1 MDVNNNFIIV
11 SLMVIFILSITLS
24 SNIWH
29 NAEGQKEDF
38 NILTPNQSNIT
49 NVEKFETYQNSKYG
63 IKIEYPANWLKTEPG
78 SAIGNDRY
86 KQINVVTFSSP
97 PNNDPVLMVI
107 VANKTV
113 GTLTDFASEGINQ
126 HRIIYPDFNLLKLG
140 NVKLGDNPG
149 YNFIFNASDPNGKF
163 TAAQIW
169 TIKDN
174 KLYLIVNTVSEHLYP
189 LTWPTIQ
196 RMVDSFEIVN

>member
-11 SLMVIFILSITLS
+11 SSMVIFILSITLS
-24 SNIWH
+24 SLIEL
-29 NAEGQKEDF
+29 NAEGQREDF
-38 NILTPNQSNIT
+38 TVITPNQSNIS
-49 NVEKFETYQNSKYG
+49 NVEKFETYQNSQYG
-63 IKIEYPANWLKTEPG
+63 IKIEYPSNWLKTEPG
-78 SAIGNDRY
+78 SAIGTDRY

-107 VANKTV
+107 VANKTA
-113 GTLTDFASEGINQ
+113 GTLTDFASGGINQ

-174 KLYLIVNTVSEHLYP
+174 KLYLLVNTVSEHLYP
-189 LTWPTIQ
+189 LIWPTLQ
-196 RMVDSFEIVN
+196 RMINSFEIIN

>member
-1 MDVNNNFIIV
+1 MNNNFIIV

-24 SNIWH
+24 SNIWQ
-29 NAEGQKEDF
+29 NTEGQTEDL
-38 NILTPNQSNIT
+38 NILTPSQSNIT
-49 NVEKFETYQNSKYG
+49 NIEKFETYQNSKYG

-107 VANKTV
+107 VANKTT

-126 HRIIYPDFNLLKLG
+126 HRIIYSDFNLLKLG

-189 LTWPTIQ
+189 LTWPIIQ

>member
-11 SLMVIFILSITLS
+11 SSMVIFILSITLS
-24 SNIWH
+24 FNIWH
-29 NAEGQKEDF
+29 NAEGQRDDF
-38 NILTPNQSNIT
+38 NILTPNQSNTT

-63 IKIEYPANWLKTEPG
+63 IKIEYPANWLKTEPS

-107 VANKTV
+107 VANKTA
-113 GTLTDFASEGINQ
+113 GTLTDFASGGINQ

-174 KLYLIVNTVSEHLYP
+174 KLYLIVNTVSEHLYH